1 MFKSVKVSV
10 LDDVTKSLK
19 LSTLS
24 CVDKSSNS
32 FSPIADCIKFELV
45 VTVPN
50 LSRIPDEPC
59 VNYDIRSV
67 SDIVPL
73 IKTPDADA
81 IDIDERVELSICIR
95 VPTLVCKDIA
105 DIVLAPTS
113 VPAAADDETAKP
125 VIDAESS
132 STLLTLLIGFSDKAL
147 KPSISLLLLL

>member
-59 VNYDIRSV
+59 VNDDIRSV

-73 IKTPDADA
+73 IKTPDADS
-81 IDIDERVELSICIR
+81 IDIDERV
-95 VPTLVCKDIA
+95 
-105 DIVLAPTS
+105 
-113 VPAAADDETAKP
+113 
-125 VIDAESS
+125 
-132 STLLTLLIGFSDKAL
+132 
-147 KPSISLLLLL
+147 